1 MSYAEILPIWWSMTW
16 RGVLAGTVAGA
27 LAGAIAGFLAAVL
40 GSPDA
45 AGSWGAIAGAVVA
58 IPASLWAVR
67 AAINKH
73 HLRPAEPQTA

>member
-45 AGSWGAIAGAVVA
+45 AGSWGAIVWLLTGAA
-58 IPASLWAVR
+58 LTWLYMTVR
-67 AAINKH
+67 RVIARRRA
-73 HLRPAEPQTA
+73 RA